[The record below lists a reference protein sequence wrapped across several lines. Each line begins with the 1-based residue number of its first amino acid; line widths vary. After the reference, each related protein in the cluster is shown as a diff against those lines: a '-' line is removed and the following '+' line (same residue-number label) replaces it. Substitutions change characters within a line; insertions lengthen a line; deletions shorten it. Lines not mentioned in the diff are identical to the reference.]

1 MSERLGDSNADPN
14 FGIESHGAARI
25 RQLCDTTPGL
35 KALWIFGSRARGD
48 HRARSDIDF
57 EADAPNWSAR
67 DHVAFTDALKHLP
80 IVYPVDCVWRQQ
92 AALPDEFRDRIARD
106 RRSFWSPHRPTAEVA
121 SASGGIQLKRF
132 QTDVLAQLATYI
144 DELKKHEAQSRR
156 KVGQLRAMEG
166 MEDSIRI
173 EADFPQRTWQ
183 ALKQRGALPAAFAEQ
198 PYSSRWAGNGDG
210 HGLADLPIPNV
221 CLKVPTG
228 GGKTL
233 LAAASVAR
241 VFGTYLQRH
250 SGLVLWVVPNEAI
263 YRQTITALRDP
274 DHPYRSLLNNAGAG
288 RVKVLEKTSPLNRID
303 IESHLCVMVV
313 MLQSAA
319 RQSKETLRFFRDRGN
334 VLGFLPGE
342 DDIEAHWALLAQ
354 VPNLDVYS
362 AYGGSTSQARAQKGS
377 IVKSSL
383 GNVMR
388 LLRPMVVIDEG
399 HHAYSDTA
407 LRTLDGF
414 NPCFMLEL
422 SATPRVGARVR
433 GVDVAGSNILCD
445 VRGTDLD
452 EAEMIKLPIHVDV
465 QRWNDWQSCLA
476 ASLAQLDVLQREA
489 STLQADTAR
498 YIRPILLV
506 QVERTGAELRDAGF
520 IHAEDAKAY
529 LMQLGLAE
537 RQIAIKTSVQN
548 DLAQPENIDLLSPT
562 CEVRAIITKAALQ
575 EGWDCPFAYVLCA
588 LAAGRAPAAMTQLVG
603 RILRLPH
610 AVKTGRAALDACY
623 VQCYDANTAEV
634 VKGIKKALEGEGM
647 GDLAV
652 QVSGSSDSAAAARAV
667 TLKRRPQF
675 AKLRLFVPTVTWAE
689 PSEPRRALV
698 YDSDVLA
705 HLDWAALNVDALARE
720 WAPDAQG
727 AWGEHLAID
736 LSILNRSHSFAD
748 ADIDRSDLKLD
759 RARLVRALIDVAPN
773 AWWVWGWVDAVLAR
787 LHGQG
792 HDERVL
798 AASSASLVERLRI
811 DIEAERDRL
820 AQAVFEGFVQQGRIE
835 FRLRAD
841 GTDHELPM
849 DAALAVTGALPHE
862 FQRADGRAVQKSLLE
877 PALHTPDINQFEAQ
891 FAGYLDEKSALRWW
905 HRNVAKT
912 QYGLQGW
919 KRHKVY
925 PDFVFGVL
933 HEGGTTR
940 TVVMETKGLHLQGS
954 TDTVYKHALLDRL
967 SAAFSDE
974 RFTAV
979 GELQVTYTDRADVVC
994 DLVFDQGWKGIV
1006 EQRYFNAPILHTRAG
1021 PDDTATECR

>member
-14 FGIESHGAARI
+14 FGIESHSAARI
-25 RQLCDTTPGL
+25 RHLCDTTAGL
-35 KALWIFGSRARGD
+35 RALYIFGSRARGD
-48 HRARSDIDF
+48 HRDRSDIDF
-57 EADAPNWSAR
+57 EADAPDWSAR
-67 DHVAFTDALKHLP
+67 DHLDFTDALKHLP
-80 IVYPVDCVWRQQ
+80 IVYTVDCVWRQGS
-92 AALPDEFRDRIARD
+92 LPNEFRDRVARD
-106 RRSFWSPHRPTAEVA
+106 RRSFWSPHR
-121 SASGGIQLKRF
+121 SAADVTTTSAGIQLKRF
-132 QTDVLAQLATYI
+132 QSDVLAQLAGYI
-144 DELKKHEAQSRR
+144 DELKKHEAQSRAAAAT
-156 KVGQLRAMEG
+156 LRAMEG
-166 MEDSIRI
+166 MQEAAR
-173 EADFPQRTWQ
+173 EAADFPKRTWV

-198 PYSSRWAGNGDG
+198 PYSSRWAGDGDG
-210 HGLADLPIPNV
+210 RDSADLPIPNV

-263 YRQTITALRDP
+263 YRQTMTALRNP

-303 IESHLCVMVV
+303 IESHLCVMVL

-319 RQSKETLRFFRDRGN
+319 RQSKETLRFFRDRGS

-342 DDIEAHWALLAQ
+342 DDIEAHWALLAR

-362 AYGGSTSQARAQKGS
+362 AYGGTAAQARTQKGS

-422 SATPRVGARVR
+422 SATPRVAGRVS
-433 GVDVAGSNILCD
+433 GKDIKGSNILCD

-476 ASLAQLDVLQREA
+476 ASLSQLDALQREA
-489 STLQADTAR
+489 SALQADTAR

-537 RQIAIKTSVQN
+537 RQIAIETSDKN
-548 DLAQPENIDLLSPT
+548 ELAQPENIDLLSPT

-623 VQCYDANTAEV
+623 AQCYDANTAGV

-652 QVSGSSDSAAAARAV
+652 QVSTGSEGAAAARTV
-667 TLKRRPQF
+667 TQKRRPQF
-675 AKLRLFVPTVTWAE
+675 AQLRLFVPTITWAE
-689 PSEPRRALV
+689 PGLPRRPLV

-705 HLDWAALNVDALARE
+705 HLNWAALNVETLARE
-720 WAPDAQG
+720 WAPNAQG

-736 LSILNRSHSFAD
+736 LSILNRDHSFAD
-748 ADIDRSDLKLD
+748 ADIDRSELKLD

-787 LHGQG
+787 LRAQG
-792 HDERVL
+792 FDERAL

-841 GTDHELPM
+841 KTDHELPM
-849 DAALAVTGALPHE
+849 GAALALTGALPHE
-862 FQRADGRAVQKSLLE
+862 LQRADGRVVQKSLLE
-877 PALHTPDINQFEAQ
+877 PALHFADINQFEAQ

-919 KRHKVY
+919 KRHKTY

-933 HEGGTTR
+933 KEGNATR

-954 TDTVYKHALLDRL
+954 TDTDYKRVLLDRL
-967 SAAFSDE
+967 STAFSDE
-974 RFTAV
+974 RLTAV
-979 GELQVTYTDRADVVC
+979 GELELTHTDRADVVC
-994 DLVFDQGWKGIV
+994 DLVFDQGWKGVV
-1006 EQRYFNAPILHTRAG
+1006 EQRYFNAPILRTRAG
-1021 PDDTATECR
+1021 PDDTIAECR